1 VRQAWAGLAAPTT
14 GISRELADAA
24 RVLSQTLRDP
34 ELVRRGHAGHL
45 MAGALGAGVET
56 ARGLVDAF
64 NSDRLRAPTD
74 VVVTL
79 TRDVLARTPD
89 TDAYEVWMG
98 MTRHAGRA
106 PIALPDPLRD
116 DLTRTA
122 LRNVEAATTLQS
134 ASHGLLD
141 TSTHI
146 PPTVHRVRSPGVDA
160 ADRAVTIRPRYPVG
174 PRR

>member
-1 VRQAWAGLAAPTT
+1 
-14 GISRELADAA
+14 
-24 RVLSQTLRDP
+24 
-34 ELVRRGHAGHL
+34 